1 MTYTSDIPAPSGDT
15 LGGTRD
21 RIRTNF
27 QQIATVAAVNHIA
40 FNASGQG
47 KHKFLQMPEQP
58 GSIGQVGA
66 PLPPT
71 TAADEGGLYTKV
83 GINPAETNLVFRAE
97 SDGFEYQLTKV
108 IAAST
113 GRFGNNTVAYVANN
127 NGGWTFLPGGLLLQY
142 GRRTSPG
149 SSGTVTFPVAFPS
162 GNAPFSIVVTNERN
176 SARSA
181 NIDNSAISATSFD
194 YFMET
199 SGSVALNWIA
209 IGN

>member
-1 MTYTSDIPAPSGDT
+1 MTYTSDIPVSGDS

-27 QQIATVAAVNHIA
+27 QLISSVFAANHVTYNLTGA
-40 FNASGQG
+40 G
-47 KHKFLQMPEQP
+47 KHKFLQMPEQA

-66 PLPPT
+66 PLPPA
-71 TAADEGGLYTKV
+71 TASDEAGFYAKV
-83 GINPAETNLVFRAE
+83 GTNPAESNLVFRAE
-97 SDGFEYQLTKV
+97 NNGFEYQMTKA

-113 GRFGNNTVAYVANN
+113 ARFGNNTVAYVANN

-142 GRRTSPG
+142 GRHTSPG
-149 SSGTVTFPVAFPS
+149 SSGTVTFPVVFPS
-162 GNAPFSIVVTNERN
+162 GNAPFSIIVTNERD

-181 NIDNSAISATSFD
+181 NINNTGISSTGFN

-199 SGSVALNWIA
+199 SGSIALNWVA